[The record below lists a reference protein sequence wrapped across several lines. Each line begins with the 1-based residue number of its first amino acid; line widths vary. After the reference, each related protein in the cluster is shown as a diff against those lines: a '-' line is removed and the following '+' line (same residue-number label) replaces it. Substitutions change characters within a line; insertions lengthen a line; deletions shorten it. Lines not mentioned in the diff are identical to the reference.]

1 MNTLWSIRLTRILRG
16 NDGRHGKNKNK
27 TGANGPDIYYK
38 VPMGTVV
45 YDGKKV
51 VCDIT
56 DDTPCLI
63 AKGGRGGRGN
73 VRFKSAKNTAPNLC
87 ENGTKGESK
96 NLNLVLK
103 VLADIGFVGKP
114 SAGKSTLLSKVSNAK
129 PKIAD
134 YDFTTLTPQLGFV
147 ITENNSFVAADL
159 PGLIKGASLGKGLGI
174 SFLKHIERCRV
185 IAHVVD
191 FGMEGKD
198 PIKDYIEIN
207 KELLNYNLGLDKRR
221 QVVIAN
227 KSDLPSFEK
236 NVKIFNKRFPNVI
249 VVSISAMQE
258 KNIFVLKEVL
268 FQELSKA
275 KEITYEIGVEDEVT
289 IELEA
294 DVVVKK
300 LTFDEYEI
308 SGVAVKR
315 IYEKIPLNTNENFMR
330 FNRLMKD
337 IGVWDELKRQGVK
350 SRDMVRIF
358 DYEFQWEK

>member
-1 MNTLWSIRLTRILRG
+1 MKFIDESDFEVHAGAGGNGIVAFRREARVSMGGPSGGDGGHGGSIFFVGDTGMNTLWNVRLTRILRG

-27 TGANGPDIYYK
+27 TGANGYDVYYK

-45 YDGKKV
+45 FHGKRV

-56 DDTPCLI
+56 DETPCLV
-63 AKGGRGGRGN
+63 AQGGNGGRGN

-147 ITENNSFVAADL
+147 NTRENSFVAADL
-159 PGLIKGASLGKGLGI
+159 PGLIAGASLGKGLGI

-185 IAHVVD
+185 IAHIVD
-191 FGMEGKD
+191 FGMEEKD
-198 PIKDYIEIN
+198 PIEDYLQIN
-207 KELLNYNLGLDKRR
+207 KELLNYNLGLEHRT
-221 QVVIAN
+221 QVVVAN
-227 KSDLPSFEK
+227 KSDLPMFEE
-236 NVKIFNKRFPNVI
+236 NMKRFAKKFPNVK
-249 VVSISAMQE
+249 VVPISAMQE
-258 KNIFVLKEVL
+258 KNIPVLKEIL
-268 FQELSKA
+268 FQELTKA
-275 KEITYEIGVEDEVT
+275 KVITYEIGVEDEVT

-294 DVVVKK
+294 DVVVTK
-300 LTFDEYEI
+300 
-308 SGVAVKR
+308 VA
-315 IYEKIPLNTNENFMR
+315 Y
-330 FNRLMKD
+330 D
-337 IGVWDELKRQGVK
+337 
-350 SRDMVRIF
+350 
-358 DYEFQWEK
+358 